1 MTPAEN
7 FHRLEADLAD
17 AEGIIAQEA
26 VELTDQAAA
35 WWQRELDRMLE
46 PLIGQYVRDD
56 PSQYSWPVRNSANLI
71 TLGRGLLTLALFFPM
86 RRVRSYRMR
95 VLVAVLALIVIAFDL
110 VDGGVARKLRI
121 TSVLG
126 KALDPLMDK
135 LFFVLISWATLEIF
149 RGGDSKYYYR
159 LLQLLFAI
167 AAVLELDVAING
179 THQGILAWRC
189 DRLEPDNK
197 AEITGATGNGKIKF
211 LLQVAAVGVAL
222 FTPDLRKALI
232 RFAALLGIATV
243 FSRRSNHDHREEV
256 VMLKTELQARKER
269 KKSQIKTTLYGL
281 PPAR

>member
-1 MTPAEN
+1 MSPSED

-17 AEGIIAQEA
+17 AEEIIAQEA
-26 VELTDQAAA
+26 AELTDQAAA
-35 WWQRELDRMLE
+35 RWQRELDRMLE
-46 PLIGQYVRDD
+46 PILGKYVRDD
-56 PSQYSWPVRNSANLI
+56 PSEYSWTVRNSANLI
-71 TLGRGLLTLALFFPM
+71 TLGRGLLTLVLFFPM
-86 RRVRSYRMR
+86 RRARSYRMR

-121 TSVLG
+121 TSVFG
-126 KALDPLMDK
+126 KAIDPLMDK
-135 LFFVLISWATLEIF
+135 LFFVLIGWATLEIF

-179 THQGILAWRC
+179 TQQGILAWRC

-197 AEITGATGNGKIKF
+197 AQLTGATGNGKIKF

-256 VMLKTELQARKER
+256 VALKAELQARKSR
-269 KKSQIKTTLYGL
+269 ANKTT
-281 PPAR
+281 PRVQPAA

>member
-1 MTPAEN
+1 MSPSED

-26 VELTDQAAA
+26 AELTDQAAA
-35 WWQRELDRMLE
+35 RWQRELDRMLE
-46 PLIGQYVRDD
+46 PILGKYVRDD
-56 PSQYSWPVRNSANLI
+56 PSEYSWTVRNSANLI
-71 TLGRGLLTLALFFPM
+71 TLGRGLLTLVLFFPM
-86 RRVRSYRMR
+86 RRARSYRMR

-121 TSVLG
+121 TSVFG
-126 KALDPLMDK
+126 KAIDPLMDK
-135 LFFVLISWATLEIF
+135 LFFVLIGWATLEIF

-179 THQGILAWRC
+179 TQQGILAWRC

-197 AEITGATGNGKIKF
+197 AQLTGATGNGKIKF

-256 VMLKTELQARKER
+256 VALKAELQARKSR
-269 KKSQIKTTLYGL
+269 ANKTT
-281 PPAR
+281 PRVQPAA

>member
-1 MTPAEN
+1 MSPSED
-7 FHRLEADLAD
+7 FHRLESDLAD
-17 AEGIIAQEA
+17 VEEIIVQEA
-26 VELTDQAAA
+26 AELTDQAAA
-35 WWQRELDRMLE
+35 RWQRELDRMLE
-46 PLIGQYVRDD
+46 PILGKYVRED
-56 PSQYSWPVRNSANLI
+56 PSQYSWTVRNSANLI

-86 RRVRSYRMR
+86 RHARSYRMR

-121 TSVLG
+121 TSVFG
-126 KALDPLMDK
+126 KAIDPLMDK
-135 LFFVLISWATLEIF
+135 LFFVLIGWATLEIF
-149 RGGDSKYYYR
+149 RGGDSKFYYR

-179 THQGILAWRC
+179 TQQGILAWRC

-197 AEITGATGNGKIKF
+197 AQLTGATGNGKIKF

-256 VMLKTELQARKER
+256 VALKAELQARKSR
-269 KKSQIKTTLYGL
+269 ANKTAAYGQ
-281 PPAR
+281 PAS

>member
-1 MTPAEN
+1 MSPLED

-35 WWQRELDRMLE
+35 RWQRELDRMLE
-46 PLIGQYVRDD
+46 PILGKYVRDD
-56 PSQYSWPVRNSANLI
+56 PSEYSWTVRNSANLI
-71 TLGRGLLTLALFFPM
+71 TLGRGLLTLVLFFPM
-86 RRVRSYRMR
+86 RRARSYRMR

-121 TSVLG
+121 TSVFG
-126 KALDPLMDK
+126 KAIDPLMDK
-135 LFFVLISWATLEIF
+135 LFFVLIGWATLEIF
-149 RGGDSKYYYR
+149 RGGDSKFYYR

-167 AAVLELDVAING
+167 AAALELDVAING
-179 THQGILAWRC
+179 TQQGILAWRC

-197 AEITGATGNGKIKF
+197 AQLTGATGNGKIKF

-232 RFAALLGIATV
+232 RFVALLGIATV

-256 VMLKTELQARKER
+256 VALKAELQARKSR
-269 KKSQIKTTLYGL
+269 ANKAAPCTQ
-281 PPAR
+281 PAG